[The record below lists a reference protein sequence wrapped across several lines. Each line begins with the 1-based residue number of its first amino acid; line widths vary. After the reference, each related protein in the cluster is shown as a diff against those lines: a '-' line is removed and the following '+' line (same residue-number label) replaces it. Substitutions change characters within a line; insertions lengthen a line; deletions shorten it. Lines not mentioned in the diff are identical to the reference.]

1 MPVRWVL
8 MHKTNWAPEVELS
21 EEWLNCANHHRRMN
35 NIHWICCW
43 ANMGLFNCT
52 CCAGQL
58 QEHIKEKGIIVSTF
72 AGRRTV
78 QIGAIVAAG
87 VYEQL
92 FKITIW
98 FIRADCWSAGQI
110 YASVQITSRV
120 ICRCEIWGAGDE
132 GGAGVQS
139 CRCKCTVVETPGQ
152 ARGATLCAGK
162 EVPPA

>member
-1 MPVRWVL
+1 
-8 MHKTNWAPEVELS
+8 MHKCQWGEFSCTRQTGHLK
-21 EEWLNCANHHRRMN
+21 LNSPRNGWIVRTTTGG
-35 NIHWICCW
+35 WICCW

-72 AGRRTV
+72 AGQKKV
-78 QIGAIVAAG
+78 QIGAIVATG

-98 FIRADCWSAGQI
+98 FIRVDCWSAWQI
-110 YASVQITSRV
+110 YASVQITSRG